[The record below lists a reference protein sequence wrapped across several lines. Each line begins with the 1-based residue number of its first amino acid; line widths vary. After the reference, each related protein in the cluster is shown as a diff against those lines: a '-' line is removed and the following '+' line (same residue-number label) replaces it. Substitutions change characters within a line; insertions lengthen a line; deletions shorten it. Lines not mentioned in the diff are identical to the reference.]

1 MTAQIQNLGA
11 QKQRF
16 GISLLVIMEN
26 ILAKFLRAHQQHE
39 AWWFKIKIIPN
50 ADSNEAWPLDE
61 APGEYCLSKLLGISM
76 NDLWEVLIASNLA
89 KKRGKRNIIDEDGV
103 QQFITDFDNRGEQ
116 NPEFGNYLVFI
127 IRRNV

>member
-1 MTAQIQNLGA
+1 
-11 QKQRF
+11 
-16 GISLLVIMEN
+16 MEN
-26 ILAKFLRAHQQHE
+26 ILAKFIRAHQQHE
-39 AWWFKIKIIPN
+39 AWWFKIKIIPS
-50 ADSNEAWPLDE
+50 ADSNEASPLDE
-61 APGEYCLSKLLGISM
+61 APGEYCLSKLLGIPL